1 MTAVDVR
8 DRSIFINCPFDA
20 AFAGMFDAFVFTATF
35 CGFTVRSALEVSDS
49 GDLRMAKI
57 VRLIEQSKFSLH
69 DISRVE
75 LDEKSG
81 LPRFNMP
88 IELGIALGMKHL
100 GRAKLRDHCLL
111 VLDREKYRYQIF
123 ASDLSGVDIVAH
135 DGNPEKA
142 IHAIRD
148 FLAPQSGTPLPGPQA
163 ISEAKEAFDRE
174 LPALAM
180 EARQKLADL
189 TFVDRL
195 RHLGSFMARLA

>member
-1 MTAVDVR
+1 LAAIDVR

-20 AFAGMFDAFVFTATF
+20 AFVGMFDAFVFAATF
-35 CGFTVRSALEVSDS
+35 CGFTVRSALEVTDS
-49 GDLRMAKI
+49 GDLRLAKI

-75 LDEKSG
+75 LDKESG

-111 VLDREKYRYQIF
+111 VLDKDKYRYQAF
-123 ASDLSGVDIVAH
+123 ASDLSGVDIAAH
-135 DGNPEKA
+135 DGKPEKA
-142 IHAIRD
+142 IRVIRD

-163 ISEAKEAFDRE
+163 IAEAKEAFDRE

-180 EARQKLADL
+180 AARQELAEL

-195 RHLGSFMARLA
+195 RHLSSFMERLA